1 MACHVLFLKNEEE
14 FFGMLRDRDSD
25 LILKICK
32 SVLTAVRHKRKKID
46 IFDITF
52 KDTSGM
58 VFTIDEDQYPTIL
71 KNCLAD
77 MEKIEEYE
85 LCADMKKVI
94 DKASKQKLPRKIKEK
109 II

>member
-14 FFGMLRDRDSD
+14 FFGMLRNRNPE
-25 LILKICK
+25 LILKMCK
-32 SVLTAVRHKRKKID
+32 SVLTAIRHKRKKID

-58 VFTIDEDQYPTIL
+58 VFTTDEDQYITIL

-85 LCADMKKVI
+85 LCANMKKVI
-94 DKASKQKLPRKIKEK
+94 DRAPKQKRPRKQKE
-109 II
+109 IV

>member
-14 FFGMLRDRDSD
+14 FFGMLRNRNPE
-25 LILKICK
+25 LILKMCK
-32 SVLTAVRHKRKKID
+32 SVLTAIRHKRKKID

-58 VFTIDEDQYPTIL
+58 VFTIDEDQYTTIL

-77 MEKIEEYE
+77 MELIEEYE
-85 LCADMKKVI
+85 LCAEMKKVI
-94 DKASKQKLPRKIKEK
+94 DRASKQKRPRKQKE

>member
-14 FFGMLRDRDSD
+14 FFGMLRNRNPE
-25 LILKICK
+25 LILKMCK
-32 SVLTAVRHKRKKID
+32 SVLTAIRHKRKKID

-58 VFTIDEDQYPTIL
+58 VFTIDEDQYTTIL

-85 LCADMKKVI
+85 LCANMKKVI
-94 DKASKQKLPRKIKEK
+94 DRAPKQKRPRKQKE
-109 II
+109 IV

>member
-1 MACHVLFLKNEEE
+1 MACHTLFLKNQIE
-14 FFGMLRDRDSD
+14 FFSRLKDREPD
-25 LILKICK
+25 LIIKMVKC
-32 SVLTAVRHKRKKID
+32 VLNAIKRKRDKVD

-58 VFTIDEDQYPTIL
+58 VFTIDEDQYTTIL

-85 LCADMKKVI
+85 LCANMKKVI
-94 DKASKQKLPRKIKEK
+94 DRAPKQKRPRKQKE
-109 II
+109 IV

>member
-1 MACHVLFLKNEEE
+1 MACHVLFLKDEAE

-32 SVLTAVRHKRKKID
+32 SVLTVVRHKRKKID

-58 VFTIDEDQYPTIL
+58 VFTIDEDQYTTIL

-85 LCADMKKVI
+85 LCANMKKVI
-94 DKASKQKLPRKIKEK
+94 DRAPKQKRPRKQKE
-109 II
+109 IV

>member
-14 FFGMLRDRDSD
+14 FFGMLRNRNPE
-25 LILKICK
+25 LILKMCK
-32 SVLTAVRHKRKKID
+32 SVLTAIRHKRKKID

-58 VFTIDEDQYPTIL
+58 VFTTDEDQYITIL

-77 MEKIEEYE
+77 MELIEEYE
-85 LCADMKKVI
+85 LCAEMKKVI
-94 DKASKQKLPRKIKEK
+94 DRASKQKRPRKQKE